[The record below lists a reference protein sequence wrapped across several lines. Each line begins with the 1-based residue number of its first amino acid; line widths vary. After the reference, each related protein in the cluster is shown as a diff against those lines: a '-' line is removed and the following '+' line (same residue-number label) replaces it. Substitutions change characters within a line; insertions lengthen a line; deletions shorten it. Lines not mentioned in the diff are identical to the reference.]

1 MKIILVFFFLIL
13 HIFCYTLVNRGI
25 YFTCITIFT
34 ILPGTC
40 TSWFL
45 VIPLLS
51 NIYAIIKT
59 RKVIVHSRITHS
71 SKIRQCGLLSHMAH
85 ARIENYFPG
94 GRGSEGYLSLSGGS
108 EAFWGVFLLC
118 KFKNFEF
125 SRWGSPTPSRSARS
139 I

>member
-1 MKIILVFFFLIL
+1 MY
-13 HIFCYTLVNRGI
+13 HY
-25 YFTCITIFT
+25 IFT

-40 TSWFL
+40 TSWSL

-59 RKVIVHSRITHS
+59 RKVIVHSHITHS

-94 GRGSEGYLSLSGGS
+94 GRGSEGYLSLSGGC
-108 EAFWGVFLLC
+108 EAFWGVFY
-118 KFKNFEF
+118 
-125 SRWGSPTPSRSARS
+125 TM
-139 I
+139 